1 MLPIAQCNFQCK
13 LTARGQFSRMSWK
26 CMNSLSAFFQLEQ
39 QVQWLDM
46 NWVGGLR
53 ASLPHVL
60 VFTQIQVSNISDC
73 PFPGLCFHLGASCW
87 RWLGQRSGWEHGP
100 KITAGLQNAVPFIGR
115 GKGGNPAVFHNWK
128 SYKTRNALLKLQK
141 FLVISVL
148 NI

>member
-26 CMNSLSAFFQLEQ
+26 CMNSLSAFFQSEH

-46 NWVGGLR
+46 SRVGGLR

-60 VFTQIQVSNISDC
+60 VFPQIQVSNVSDC
-73 PFPGLCFHLGASCW
+73 PFLGPCFHLGAFCW
-87 RWLGQRSGWEHGP
+87 RWLGQRGGWEHGL
-100 KITAGLQNAVPFIGR
+100 KIMAGLQNAVPFIVR
-115 GKGGNPAVFHNWK
+115 GKGGNPAVFHNWN

-148 NI
+148 NV